1 MIGKLRAWLAQRRE
15 WRRRWRKR
23 KKKYARWLAAHPG
36 GSYAQYYV
44 EETRR
49 QIDAGMMTYSNIG
62 LDVDVRFMKT
72 RAQRILDAFK
82 RAGCQPHH
90 VVVDYGC
97 GSLWIGEAF
106 MEYLEPGNYV
116 GLDVA
121 DGFYLEGLTRFPEG
135 YVAERRPVL
144 RVISQESLR
153 EVRDRKPDFI
163 LSTGVLMHVAPE
175 GLADYF
181 ANLTTVALPH
191 TRIEVGYQ
199 AHLFSGW
206 EPPRFWRHSR
216 FAIGSALAALGYE
229 ARYAARHRIVP
240 TMAGFALVRRQV
252 A

>member
-1 MIGKLRAWLAQRRE
+1 MIGRLRAWLAQRRE
-15 WRRRWRKR
+15 RRRRLSKR
-23 KKKYARWLAAHPG
+23 KKKYARWLAVHPG
-36 GSYAQYYV
+36 GTYAQFYV

-62 LDVDVRFMKT
+62 LDVDVRFMKA
-72 RAQRILDAFK
+72 RAQRILEAFK

-106 MEYLEPGNYV
+106 MDYLEPGNYV

-121 DGFYLEGLTRFPEG
+121 DGFYVEALTRFPEG
-135 YVAERRPVL
+135 YIAERRPML
-144 RVISQESLR
+144 RVISQDSLR

-175 GLADYF
+175 DLAGYF
-181 ANLTTVALPH
+181 ASITAVALPH
-191 TRIEVGYQ
+191 TRIEIGHK
-199 AHLFSGW
+199 ATLLSGW

-216 FAIGSALAALGYE
+216 FAIASALTALGYK
-229 ARYAARHRIVP
+229 ARYVARHRIL
-240 TMAGFALVRRQV
+240 TTRGFALVRR
-252 A
+252 

>member
-23 KKKYARWLAAHPG
+23 NKKYARWLATHPG
-36 GSYAQYYV
+36 QSYAQFYV

-62 LDVDVRFMKT
+62 LDVDIGFMNK
-72 RAQRILDAFK
+72 RAQGILEAFK

-106 MEYLEPGNYV
+106 MNYLEPDNYV

-121 DGFYLEGLTRFPEG
+121 DGFYAEALTRFPEG
-135 YVAERRPVL
+135 YVAERRPML
-144 RVISQESLR
+144 RVISQDSLR

-163 LSTGVLMHVAPE
+163 LSTGVLMHVPPE
-175 GLADYF
+175 DLAGYF
-181 ANLTTVALPH
+181 ARLTAVALPH
-191 TRIEVGYQ
+191 TRIEIGHQ
-199 AHLFSGW
+199 ATLFSGW
-206 EPPRFWRHSR
+206 EPPRFWSHSR
-216 FAIGSALAALGYE
+216 FAIGSVLARLGYK

-240 TMAGFALVRRQV
+240 TMQGFALVRR
-252 A
+252 

>member
-23 KKKYARWLAAHPG
+23 KKKYARWQAAHPG

-62 LDVDVRFMKT
+62 LDVDVGFMKK
-72 RAQRILDAFK
+72 RAQGILEAFK

-106 MEYLEPGNYV
+106 MDYLEPGNYV

-121 DGFYLEGLTRFPEG
+121 DGFYAEAVTRFPEG
-135 YVAERRPVL
+135 YVAERRPML
-144 RVISQESLR
+144 RVISPDSLR
-153 EVRDRKPDFI
+153 EVRERKPDFV

-175 GLADYF
+175 DLAGYF
-181 ANLTTVALPH
+181 AGITTIALPH
-191 TRIEVGYQ
+191 TRIEIGHK
-199 AHLFSGW
+199 ASLFGSW

-216 FAIGSALAALGYE
+216 FAIGSALRALGYE
-229 ARYAARHRIVP
+229 ARYAARHRIL
-240 TMAGFALVRRQV
+240 TTRGFALVRR
-252 A
+252 

>member
-36 GSYAQYYV
+36 ASYAQFYV

-72 RAQRILDAFK
+72 RAQRILEAFK
-82 RAGCQPHH
+82 RAGCQPRH

-106 MEYLEPGNYV
+106 MDYLKPGNYV

-121 DGFYLEGLTRFPEG
+121 EDFYREALTRFPVG
-135 YVAERRPVL
+135 YVADRRPML
-144 RVISQESLR
+144 RVISPDSLG

-163 LSTGVLMHVAPE
+163 LSTGVLMHVPPE
-175 GLADYF
+175 DLADYF
-181 ANLTTVALPH
+181 AGVTAVALPH
-191 TRIEVGYQ
+191 TRIEIGFQ
-199 AHLFSGW
+199 AHWFSGW

-216 FAIGSALAALGYE
+216 FAIGSTLAALGYK
-229 ARYAARHRIVP
+229 ARYTARHRIVP
-240 TMAGFALVRRQV
+240 TMPGFALVRR
-252 A
+252 

>member
-23 KKKYARWLAAHPG
+23 QKKYAPWLAAHPG
-36 GSYAQYYV
+36 QSYAQFYV

-62 LDVDVRFMKT
+62 IDVDVGFMKS
-72 RAQRILDAFK
+72 RAQRILEAFR

-97 GSLWIGEAF
+97 GSLWVGEAF
-106 MEYLEPGNYV
+106 MDYLEPGNYI

-121 DGFYLEGLTRFPEG
+121 DGFYAEALTRFPAD
-135 YVAERRPVL
+135 YVAARRPML
-144 RVISQESLR
+144 RVISEDSLR

-175 GLADYF
+175 DLAGYF
-181 ANLTTVALPH
+181 AGLTAVAMPH
-191 TRIEVGYQ
+191 TRIEIGHK
-199 AHLFSGW
+199 AALFSGW

-216 FAIGSALAALGYE
+216 FAIASALRAFGYE
-229 ARYAARHRIVP
+229 ARYAARHRIL
-240 TMAGFALVRRQV
+240 TTRGFALVRR
-252 A
+252 

>member
-1 MIGKLRAWLAQRRE
+1 MIGRLRAWLARRRE

-23 KKKYARWLAAHPG
+23 QKKYARWLAAHPG
-36 GSYAQYYV
+36 QAYAQFYV

-62 LDVDVRFMKT
+62 LDVDIGFMKK
-72 RAQRILDAFK
+72 RALRTLDGFK

-106 MEYLEPGNYV
+106 MDYLDPGNYV

-121 DGFYLEGLTRFPEG
+121 DGFYVEGLTRFPES
-135 YVAERRPVL
+135 YVAERRPLL
-144 RVISQESLR
+144 RVISPDSLR

-181 ANLTTVALPH
+181 AGLTAVALPH
-191 TRIEVGYQ
+191 TRIEIGYQ
-199 AHLFSGW
+199 ATLFSGW

-216 FAIGSALAALGYE
+216 FAIGSALHALGYE
-229 ARYAARHRIVP
+229 ARYAPRHRMVP
-240 TMAGFALVRRQV
+240 TMRGFALVRR
-252 A
+252 